1 MAADNAVDIDEE
13 FGDAFG
19 NGKYNQDF
27 DELLFQ
33 QVLANLDPND
43 LPPPLRDDVD
53 FDFDD
58 CMHGDCPRAPSSQ
71 QVPLCRTTLAQVLL
85 RSVLSYL
92 FVFTHFM
99 FVTMTIYHCRYLY
112 GMTRTTMVGLAT
124 ILRWKDA
131 DGNYVFKVEDMVA
144 FDTLPNLLDQLP
156 LLKTYIKTIVTVNEK
171 GKTSS
176 QALATHSL
184 TDVTRRLLQLV
195 PLDLMVFHAKQ
206 GHTRYCLF
214 TDFFIHAVDQF

>member
-85 RSVLSYL
+85 RSVVPFL
-92 FVFTHFM
+92 FLH
-99 FVTMTIYHCRYLY
+99 I
-112 GMTRTTMVGLAT
+112 
-124 ILRWKDA
+124 
-131 DGNYVFKVEDMVA
+131 
-144 FDTLPNLLDQLP
+144 
-156 LLKTYIKTIVTVNEK
+156 
-171 GKTSS
+171 SS
-176 QALATHSL
+176 
-184 TDVTRRLLQLV
+184 V
-195 PLDLMVFHAKQ
+195 
-206 GHTRYCLF
+206 
-214 TDFFIHAVDQF
+214 